1 MSINLMAVF
10 EKQKILLDTNIWRY
24 LIDSNASGKLF
35 RSLRNSSNKI
45 QVSPACL
52 YETLRMN
59 DAKLRKKIINLMTN
73 QRFERLM
80 PEAHSECLELIQEIR
95 RLRPNML
102 KFKPDVAAFMRY
114 EKWWSRKTGGKWV
127 NIRNNTA
134 FEASLLSNLE
144 GSNLN
149 SQREL
154 AKEAR
159 QNFRKLGLNQNK
171 IPMDRWMVTVP
182 DNMFEGVKG
191 GDFDAWRTWAVSRW
205 SIAIINLDQTTLEWL
220 SPFLDIDIVLAN
232 LGSLQSMLLHEADA
246 NLLQKSW
253 LRWAHGMAQSFR
265 KTSSGAVGD
274 NQLFTY
280 LNETDIFISSDKA
293 FLQIIEEIRPFT
305 PENITFPK
313 TVLLPAGVKGIEDL
327 IGKLC

>member
-1 MSINLMAVF
+1 
-10 EKQKILLDTNIWRY
+10 
-24 LIDSNASGKLF
+24 
-35 RSLRNSSNKI
+35 
-45 QVSPACL
+45 
-52 YETLRMN
+52 
-59 DAKLRKKIINLMTN
+59 MTN

-80 PEAHSECLELIQEIR
+80 PEAHSECLELIEEIR

-102 KFKPDVAAFMRY
+102 KFKPDMAAFMRF

-144 GSNLN
+144 GSLLE
-149 SQREL
+149 SQRTL
-154 AKEAR
+154 AKESR
-159 QNFRKLGLNQNK
+159 KEFRKFGLNQNK
-171 IPMDRWMVTVP
+171 LPIDKWMVTVP
-182 DNMFEGVKG
+182 DKMFEGVKG
-191 GDFDAWRTWAVSRW
+191 GDFEAWRVFAVSTW
-205 SIAIINLDQTTLEWL
+205 SARLVNLEQTTFEWL
-220 SPFLDIDIVLAN
+220 SPFLNLDIILAN
-232 LGSLQSMLLHEADA
+232 LGSFQSMLLYEADA

-305 PENITFPK
+305 PENITLPK
-313 TVLLPAGVKGIEDL
+313 TVLLPTGAKGIEDL
-327 IGKLC
+327 IRKLC